1 MEADRAHLW
10 YRVDLKSLIRAAL
23 LHDYFLYDWHDWDN
37 GEHQW
42 HGFTHGHAALVNAL
56 KDFKLNDI
64 ERNSIENHMFPMT
77 PVPPRYIEGYL
88 VTLRTNAPPP
98 PRPSRSTGST
108 SARCPPRS
116 LTPRSK
122 PVDDHHT
129 RTLFPLVSVL
139 QFRRLDVRVHSLSC
153 QQHRLVNRGFLN
165 GPLCPIYGTGA
176 ILGVAILGNV
186 HNPIIIFLISM
197 VGATILEYTTSWV
210 MEQLFHARWWDYS
223 NFRFNLQGRVCLLGA
238 LIFGLGGVGVVLGS
252 QPYVERVTD
261 MIPLPML
268 HTLVTVLALITIIDL
283 AVTVAGMLEFERVLD
298 SVSQVVQDVA
308 ARAGGTWQWGSSAV
322 SDRMRELS
330 QDTVER
336 LRWAVNGVI
345 NAQQKRM
352 LKSFPKFQ
360 VPDRQD
366 IIDSLRELMGPRR

>member
-1 MEADRAHLW
+1 MIITLEH
-10 YRVDLKSLIRAAL
+10 
-23 LHDYFLYDWHDWDN
+23 YFLWFLFYSFVGWMY
-37 GEHQW
+37 ESI
-42 HGFTHGHAALVNAL
+42 LV
-56 KDFKLNDI
+56 
-64 ERNSIENHMFPMT
+64 
-77 PVPPRYIEGYL
+77 
-88 VTLRTNAPPP
+88 
-98 PRPSRSTGST
+98 
-108 SARCPPRS
+108 
-116 LTPRSK
+116 
-122 PVDDHHT
+122 
-129 RTLFPLVSVL
+129 
-139 QFRRLDVRVHSLSC
+139 SC
-153 QQHRLVNRGFLN
+153 QQHRLVHRGFLVRT
-165 GPLCPIYGTGA
+165 LCPGYGTGA
-176 ILGVAILGNV
+176 ILGVAIRGNV

-283 AVTVAGMLEFERVLD
+283 AVTVAGMLEFEQVLD

-308 ARAGGTWQWGSSAV
+308 ARAGGTWQWGSNAV

-360 VPDRQD
+360 VPDRQG

>member
-1 MEADRAHLW
+1 MITTLEH
-10 YRVDLKSLIRAAL
+10 
-23 LHDYFLYDWHDWDN
+23 YFLWFLFYSFVGWMY
-37 GEHQW
+37 ESI
-42 HGFTHGHAALVNAL
+42 LV
-56 KDFKLNDI
+56 
-64 ERNSIENHMFPMT
+64 
-77 PVPPRYIEGYL
+77 
-88 VTLRTNAPPP
+88 
-98 PRPSRSTGST
+98 
-108 SARCPPRS
+108 
-116 LTPRSK
+116 
-122 PVDDHHT
+122 
-129 RTLFPLVSVL
+129 
-139 QFRRLDVRVHSLSC
+139 SC

-186 HNPIIIFLISM
+186 RNPIIIFLISM

-268 HTLVTVLALITIIDL
+268 HTLVTVLALIAIIDL
-283 AVTVAGMLEFERVLD
+283 VVTVTGILGFEQVLD
-298 SVSQVVQDVA
+298 SVAQVVQDVA
-308 ARAGGTWQWGSSAV
+308 ARAGGTWQRGSSAV
-322 SDRMRELS
+322 SDRMREFS

>member
-1 MEADRAHLW
+1 MIITLEH
-10 YRVDLKSLIRAAL
+10 
-23 LHDYFLYDWHDWDN
+23 YFLWFLFYSFVGWMY
-37 GEHQW
+37 ESI
-42 HGFTHGHAALVNAL
+42 LV
-56 KDFKLNDI
+56 
-64 ERNSIENHMFPMT
+64 
-77 PVPPRYIEGYL
+77 
-88 VTLRTNAPPP
+88 
-98 PRPSRSTGST
+98 
-108 SARCPPRS
+108 
-116 LTPRSK
+116 
-122 PVDDHHT
+122 
-129 RTLFPLVSVL
+129 
-139 QFRRLDVRVHSLSC
+139 SC

-176 ILGVAILGNV
+176 
-186 HNPIIIFLISM
+186 
-197 VGATILEYTTSWV
+197 ILEYTTSWV

>member
-1 MEADRAHLW
+1 MIITLEH
-10 YRVDLKSLIRAAL
+10 
-23 LHDYFLYDWHDWDN
+23 YFLWFLFYSFVGWMY
-37 GEHQW
+37 ESI
-42 HGFTHGHAALVNAL
+42 LV
-56 KDFKLNDI
+56 
-64 ERNSIENHMFPMT
+64 
-77 PVPPRYIEGYL
+77 
-88 VTLRTNAPPP
+88 
-98 PRPSRSTGST
+98 
-108 SARCPPRS
+108 
-116 LTPRSK
+116 
-122 PVDDHHT
+122 
-129 RTLFPLVSVL
+129 
-139 QFRRLDVRVHSLSC
+139 SC

-186 HNPIIIFLISM
+186 RNPIIIFLISM

-210 MEQLFHARWWDYS
+210 MERLFHARWWDYS

-283 AVTVAGMLEFERVLD
+283 AVTVTGMLEFEQVLD
-298 SVSQVVQDVA
+298 SVAQVVQDVA
-308 ARAGGTWQWGSSAV
+308 ARAGGTWQRGSSAV

>member
-1 MEADRAHLW
+1 MIITLEH
-10 YRVDLKSLIRAAL
+10 
-23 LHDYFLYDWHDWDN
+23 YFLWFLFYSFVGWMY
-37 GEHQW
+37 ESI
-42 HGFTHGHAALVNAL
+42 LV
-56 KDFKLNDI
+56 
-64 ERNSIENHMFPMT
+64 
-77 PVPPRYIEGYL
+77 
-88 VTLRTNAPPP
+88 
-98 PRPSRSTGST
+98 
-108 SARCPPRS
+108 
-116 LTPRSK
+116 
-122 PVDDHHT
+122 
-129 RTLFPLVSVL
+129 
-139 QFRRLDVRVHSLSC
+139 SC

-322 SDRMRELS
+322 SDRMRESFRRIRLS
-330 QDTVER
+330 VCAGPSMASSTHSRSVCSSPSRSSRCRIVRTSSTLCANLWARAARIRRFTESRGSAGVRHCRHVLRNLTVPN
-336 LRWAVNGVI
+336 WAVLFTI
-345 NAQQKRM
+345 R
-352 LKSFPKFQ
+352 
-360 VPDRQD
+360 
-366 IIDSLRELMGPRR
+366 

>member
-1 MEADRAHLW
+1 MITTLEH
-10 YRVDLKSLIRAAL
+10 
-23 LHDYFLYDWHDWDN
+23 YFLWFLFYSFVGWMY
-37 GEHQW
+37 ESI
-42 HGFTHGHAALVNAL
+42 LV
-56 KDFKLNDI
+56 
-64 ERNSIENHMFPMT
+64 
-77 PVPPRYIEGYL
+77 
-88 VTLRTNAPPP
+88 
-98 PRPSRSTGST
+98 
-108 SARCPPRS
+108 
-116 LTPRSK
+116 
-122 PVDDHHT
+122 
-129 RTLFPLVSVL
+129 
-139 QFRRLDVRVHSLSC
+139 SC

-186 HNPIIIFLISM
+186 RNPIIIFLISM

-283 AVTVAGMLEFERVLD
+283 AVTVTGMLEFEQVLD
-298 SVSQVVQDVA
+298 SVAQVVQDVA
-308 ARAGGTWQWGSSAV
+308 ARAGGTWQRGSSAV

-336 LRWAVNGVI
+336 LRWAANGVI

>member
-1 MEADRAHLW
+1 MIITLEH
-10 YRVDLKSLIRAAL
+10 
-23 LHDYFLYDWHDWDN
+23 YFLWFLFYSFVGWMY
-37 GEHQW
+37 ESI
-42 HGFTHGHAALVNAL
+42 LV
-56 KDFKLNDI
+56 
-64 ERNSIENHMFPMT
+64 
-77 PVPPRYIEGYL
+77 
-88 VTLRTNAPPP
+88 
-98 PRPSRSTGST
+98 
-108 SARCPPRS
+108 
-116 LTPRSK
+116 
-122 PVDDHHT
+122 
-129 RTLFPLVSVL
+129 
-139 QFRRLDVRVHSLSC
+139 SC

-186 HNPIIIFLISM
+186 RNPIIIFLISM

-283 AVTVAGMLEFERVLD
+283 AVTVTGMLEFEQVLD
-298 SVSQVVQDVA
+298 SVAQVVQDVA

>member
-1 MEADRAHLW
+1 MIITLEH
-10 YRVDLKSLIRAAL
+10 
-23 LHDYFLYDWHDWDN
+23 YFLWFLFYSFVGWMY
-37 GEHQW
+37 ESI
-42 HGFTHGHAALVNAL
+42 LV
-56 KDFKLNDI
+56 
-64 ERNSIENHMFPMT
+64 
-77 PVPPRYIEGYL
+77 
-88 VTLRTNAPPP
+88 
-98 PRPSRSTGST
+98 
-108 SARCPPRS
+108 
-116 LTPRSK
+116 
-122 PVDDHHT
+122 
-129 RTLFPLVSVL
+129 
-139 QFRRLDVRVHSLSC
+139 SC

-186 HNPIIIFLISM
+186 RNPVIIFLISM

-283 AVTVAGMLEFERVLD
+283 AVTVTGMLGFEQVLD
-298 SVSQVVQDVA
+298 SVAQVVQDVA
-308 ARAGGTWQWGSSAV
+308 ARAGGTWQWGSRAV
-322 SDRMRELS
+322 SVS

-336 LRWAVNGVI
+336 LRWAINGVI

>member
-1 MEADRAHLW
+1 MITTLEH
-10 YRVDLKSLIRAAL
+10 
-23 LHDYFLYDWHDWDN
+23 YFLWFLFYSFVGWMY
-37 GEHQW
+37 ESI
-42 HGFTHGHAALVNAL
+42 LV
-56 KDFKLNDI
+56 
-64 ERNSIENHMFPMT
+64 
-77 PVPPRYIEGYL
+77 
-88 VTLRTNAPPP
+88 
-98 PRPSRSTGST
+98 
-108 SARCPPRS
+108 
-116 LTPRSK
+116 
-122 PVDDHHT
+122 
-129 RTLFPLVSVL
+129 
-139 QFRRLDVRVHSLSC
+139 SC

-186 HNPIIIFLISM
+186 RNPIIIFLISM

-298 SVSQVVQDVA
+298 FVSQVVQDVA

>member
-1 MEADRAHLW
+1 MITTLEH
-10 YRVDLKSLIRAAL
+10 
-23 LHDYFLYDWHDWDN
+23 YFLWFLFYSFVGWMY
-37 GEHQW
+37 ESI
-42 HGFTHGHAALVNAL
+42 LV
-56 KDFKLNDI
+56 
-64 ERNSIENHMFPMT
+64 
-77 PVPPRYIEGYL
+77 
-88 VTLRTNAPPP
+88 
-98 PRPSRSTGST
+98 
-108 SARCPPRS
+108 
-116 LTPRSK
+116 
-122 PVDDHHT
+122 
-129 RTLFPLVSVL
+129 
-139 QFRRLDVRVHSLSC
+139 SC

-186 HNPIIIFLISM
+186 RNPIIIFLISM

-283 AVTVAGMLEFERVLD
+283 AVTVTGMLEFEQVLD
-298 SVSQVVQDVA
+298 SVAQVVQDVA
-308 ARAGGTWQWGSSAV
+308 ARAGGTWQRGSRAV
-322 SDRMRELS
+322 SDRMREFS

-366 IIDSLRELMGPRR
+366 IIDSLRELMGSRR

>member
-1 MEADRAHLW
+1 MIITLEH
-10 YRVDLKSLIRAAL
+10 
-23 LHDYFLYDWHDWDN
+23 YFLWFLFYSFVGWMY
-37 GEHQW
+37 ESI
-42 HGFTHGHAALVNAL
+42 LV
-56 KDFKLNDI
+56 
-64 ERNSIENHMFPMT
+64 
-77 PVPPRYIEGYL
+77 
-88 VTLRTNAPPP
+88 
-98 PRPSRSTGST
+98 
-108 SARCPPRS
+108 
-116 LTPRSK
+116 
-122 PVDDHHT
+122 
-129 RTLFPLVSVL
+129 
-139 QFRRLDVRVHSLSC
+139 SC

-186 HNPIIIFLISM
+186 HNPITIFLISM

-283 AVTVAGMLEFERVLD
+283 AVTVTGMLEFEQVLD
-298 SVSQVVQDVA
+298 SVAQVVQDVA
-308 ARAGGTWQWGSSAV
+308 ARAGGTWQRGSSAV
-322 SDRMRELS
+322 SDRMREFS

>member
-1 MEADRAHLW
+1 MITTLEH
-10 YRVDLKSLIRAAL
+10 
-23 LHDYFLYDWHDWDN
+23 YFLWFLFYSFVGWMY
-37 GEHQW
+37 ESI
-42 HGFTHGHAALVNAL
+42 LV
-56 KDFKLNDI
+56 
-64 ERNSIENHMFPMT
+64 
-77 PVPPRYIEGYL
+77 
-88 VTLRTNAPPP
+88 
-98 PRPSRSTGST
+98 
-108 SARCPPRS
+108 
-116 LTPRSK
+116 
-122 PVDDHHT
+122 
-129 RTLFPLVSVL
+129 
-139 QFRRLDVRVHSLSC
+139 SC

-186 HNPIIIFLISM
+186 HNPITIFLISM
-197 VGATILEYTTSWV
+197 VGATILEYTTSWA

-283 AVTVAGMLEFERVLD
+283 AVTVTGILEFEQVLD
-298 SVSQVVQDVA
+298 SVAQVVQDVA
-308 ARAGGTWQWGSSAV
+308 ARAGGTWQRGSSAV

>member
-1 MEADRAHLW
+1 MITTLEH
-10 YRVDLKSLIRAAL
+10 
-23 LHDYFLYDWHDWDN
+23 YFLWFLFYSFVGWMY
-37 GEHQW
+37 ESI
-42 HGFTHGHAALVNAL
+42 LV
-56 KDFKLNDI
+56 
-64 ERNSIENHMFPMT
+64 
-77 PVPPRYIEGYL
+77 
-88 VTLRTNAPPP
+88 
-98 PRPSRSTGST
+98 
-108 SARCPPRS
+108 
-116 LTPRSK
+116 
-122 PVDDHHT
+122 
-129 RTLFPLVSVL
+129 
-139 QFRRLDVRVHSLSC
+139 SC

-176 ILGVAILGNV
+176 ILAVAILGNV

-283 AVTVAGMLEFERVLD
+283 AVTVTGMLEFEQVLD
-298 SVSQVVQDVA
+298 SVAQVVQDVA
-308 ARAGGTWQWGSSAV
+308 ARAGGTWQRGSSAV

-352 LKSFPKFQ
+352 LKSFPKFR

>member
-1 MEADRAHLW
+1 MIITLEH
-10 YRVDLKSLIRAAL
+10 
-23 LHDYFLYDWHDWDN
+23 YFLWFLFYSFVGWMY
-37 GEHQW
+37 ESI
-42 HGFTHGHAALVNAL
+42 LV
-56 KDFKLNDI
+56 
-64 ERNSIENHMFPMT
+64 
-77 PVPPRYIEGYL
+77 
-88 VTLRTNAPPP
+88 
-98 PRPSRSTGST
+98 
-108 SARCPPRS
+108 
-116 LTPRSK
+116 
-122 PVDDHHT
+122 
-129 RTLFPLVSVL
+129 
-139 QFRRLDVRVHSLSC
+139 SC

-186 HNPIIIFLISM
+186 RNPVIIFLISM

-283 AVTVAGMLEFERVLD
+283 AVTVTGMLEFEQVLD
-298 SVSQVVQDVA
+298 SVAQVVQDVA
-308 ARAGGTWQWGSSAV
+308 ARAGGTWQWGSRAV
-322 SDRMRELS
+322 SVS

-336 LRWAVNGVI
+336 LRWAINGVI

>member
-1 MEADRAHLW
+1 MIITLEH
-10 YRVDLKSLIRAAL
+10 
-23 LHDYFLYDWHDWDN
+23 YFLWFLFYSFVGWMY
-37 GEHQW
+37 ESI
-42 HGFTHGHAALVNAL
+42 LV
-56 KDFKLNDI
+56 
-64 ERNSIENHMFPMT
+64 
-77 PVPPRYIEGYL
+77 
-88 VTLRTNAPPP
+88 
-98 PRPSRSTGST
+98 
-108 SARCPPRS
+108 
-116 LTPRSK
+116 
-122 PVDDHHT
+122 
-129 RTLFPLVSVL
+129 
-139 QFRRLDVRVHSLSC
+139 SC

-186 HNPIIIFLISM
+186 HNPITIFLISM

-283 AVTVAGMLEFERVLD
+283 AVTVTGMLEFEQVLD
-298 SVSQVVQDVA
+298 SVAQVVQDVA
-308 ARAGGTWQWGSSAV
+308 ARAGGTWQRGSSAV

>member
-1 MEADRAHLW
+1 MITTLEH
-10 YRVDLKSLIRAAL
+10 
-23 LHDYFLYDWHDWDN
+23 YFLWFLFYSFVGWMY
-37 GEHQW
+37 ESI
-42 HGFTHGHAALVNAL
+42 LV
-56 KDFKLNDI
+56 
-64 ERNSIENHMFPMT
+64 
-77 PVPPRYIEGYL
+77 
-88 VTLRTNAPPP
+88 
-98 PRPSRSTGST
+98 
-108 SARCPPRS
+108 
-116 LTPRSK
+116 
-122 PVDDHHT
+122 
-129 RTLFPLVSVL
+129 
-139 QFRRLDVRVHSLSC
+139 SC

-186 HNPIIIFLISM
+186 HNPITIFLISM

-283 AVTVAGMLEFERVLD
+283 AVTVTGMLEFEQVLD
-298 SVSQVVQDVA
+298 SVAQVVQDVA
-308 ARAGGTWQWGSSAV
+308 ARAGGTWQRGSSAV
-322 SDRMRELS
+322 SDRMREFS

-366 IIDSLRELMGPRR
+366 IIDSLRELMGPRC

>member
-1 MEADRAHLW
+1 MITTLEH
-10 YRVDLKSLIRAAL
+10 
-23 LHDYFLYDWHDWDN
+23 YFLWFLFYSFVGWMY
-37 GEHQW
+37 ESI
-42 HGFTHGHAALVNAL
+42 LV
-56 KDFKLNDI
+56 
-64 ERNSIENHMFPMT
+64 
-77 PVPPRYIEGYL
+77 
-88 VTLRTNAPPP
+88 
-98 PRPSRSTGST
+98 
-108 SARCPPRS
+108 
-116 LTPRSK
+116 
-122 PVDDHHT
+122 
-129 RTLFPLVSVL
+129 
-139 QFRRLDVRVHSLSC
+139 SC

-186 HNPIIIFLISM
+186 RNPIIIFLISM

-283 AVTVAGMLEFERVLD
+283 AVTVTGMLEFEQVLD
-298 SVSQVVQDVA
+298 SVAQVVQDVA
-308 ARAGGTWQWGSSAV
+308 ARAGGTWQRGSSAV

-336 LRWAVNGVI
+336 LRWAINGVI

>member
-1 MEADRAHLW
+1 MIITLEH
-10 YRVDLKSLIRAAL
+10 
-23 LHDYFLYDWHDWDN
+23 YFLWFLFYSFVGWMY
-37 GEHQW
+37 ESI
-42 HGFTHGHAALVNAL
+42 LV
-56 KDFKLNDI
+56 
-64 ERNSIENHMFPMT
+64 
-77 PVPPRYIEGYL
+77 
-88 VTLRTNAPPP
+88 
-98 PRPSRSTGST
+98 
-108 SARCPPRS
+108 
-116 LTPRSK
+116 
-122 PVDDHHT
+122 
-129 RTLFPLVSVL
+129 
-139 QFRRLDVRVHSLSC
+139 SC

-252 QPYVERVTD
+252 QPYVERV
-261 MIPLPML
+261 
-268 HTLVTVLALITIIDL
+268 
-283 AVTVAGMLEFERVLD
+283 LD

>member
-1 MEADRAHLW
+1 MITTLEH
-10 YRVDLKSLIRAAL
+10 
-23 LHDYFLYDWHDWDN
+23 YFLWFLFYSFVGWMY
-37 GEHQW
+37 ESI
-42 HGFTHGHAALVNAL
+42 LV
-56 KDFKLNDI
+56 
-64 ERNSIENHMFPMT
+64 
-77 PVPPRYIEGYL
+77 
-88 VTLRTNAPPP
+88 
-98 PRPSRSTGST
+98 
-108 SARCPPRS
+108 
-116 LTPRSK
+116 
-122 PVDDHHT
+122 
-129 RTLFPLVSVL
+129 
-139 QFRRLDVRVHSLSC
+139 SC

-186 HNPIIIFLISM
+186 RNPIIIFLISM

-283 AVTVAGMLEFERVLD
+283 AVTVTGMLEFEQVLD
-298 SVSQVVQDVA
+298 SVAQVVQDVA
-308 ARAGGTWQWGSSAV
+308 ARAGGTWQRGSSAV
-322 SDRMRELS
+322 SDRMREFS

-366 IIDSLRELMGPRR
+366 IIDSLHELMGPRR

>member
-1 MEADRAHLW
+1 MIITLEH
-10 YRVDLKSLIRAAL
+10 
-23 LHDYFLYDWHDWDN
+23 YFLWFLFYSFVGWMY
-37 GEHQW
+37 ESI
-42 HGFTHGHAALVNAL
+42 LV
-56 KDFKLNDI
+56 
-64 ERNSIENHMFPMT
+64 
-77 PVPPRYIEGYL
+77 
-88 VTLRTNAPPP
+88 
-98 PRPSRSTGST
+98 
-108 SARCPPRS
+108 
-116 LTPRSK
+116 
-122 PVDDHHT
+122 
-129 RTLFPLVSVL
+129 
-139 QFRRLDVRVHSLSC
+139 SC

-186 HNPIIIFLISM
+186 HNPIIIFLISDGGRHDTRIHNL
-197 VGATILEYTTSWV
+197 VGHGAAV
-210 MEQLFHARWWDYS
+210 PRRWWDYS

>member
-1 MEADRAHLW
+1 MIITLEH
-10 YRVDLKSLIRAAL
+10 
-23 LHDYFLYDWHDWDN
+23 YFLWFLFYSFVGWMY
-37 GEHQW
+37 ESI
-42 HGFTHGHAALVNAL
+42 LV
-56 KDFKLNDI
+56 
-64 ERNSIENHMFPMT
+64 
-77 PVPPRYIEGYL
+77 
-88 VTLRTNAPPP
+88 
-98 PRPSRSTGST
+98 
-108 SARCPPRS
+108 
-116 LTPRSK
+116 
-122 PVDDHHT
+122 
-129 RTLFPLVSVL
+129 
-139 QFRRLDVRVHSLSC
+139 SC

-283 AVTVAGMLEFERVLD
+283 AVTVAGMLEFEQVLD

-345 NAQQKRM
+345 NAQQKRSSRCRIVRTSST
-352 LKSFPKFQ
+352 LCANLWARAARIRRFTESRGSAGVRHCRHVLRNLT
-360 VPDRQD
+360 VPNWAVLFTIR
-366 IIDSLRELMGPRR
+366 

>member
-1 MEADRAHLW
+1 MIITLEH
-10 YRVDLKSLIRAAL
+10 
-23 LHDYFLYDWHDWDN
+23 YFLWFLFYSFVGWMY
-37 GEHQW
+37 ESI
-42 HGFTHGHAALVNAL
+42 LV
-56 KDFKLNDI
+56 
-64 ERNSIENHMFPMT
+64 
-77 PVPPRYIEGYL
+77 
-88 VTLRTNAPPP
+88 
-98 PRPSRSTGST
+98 
-108 SARCPPRS
+108 
-116 LTPRSK
+116 
-122 PVDDHHT
+122 
-129 RTLFPLVSVL
+129 
-139 QFRRLDVRVHSLSC
+139 SC

-186 HNPIIIFLISM
+186 RNPVIIFLISM

-283 AVTVAGMLEFERVLD
+283 AVTVAGMLEFEQVLD
-298 SVSQVVQDVA
+298 SVAQVVQDVA
-308 ARAGGTWQWGSSAV
+308 ARAGGTWQRGSSAV

>member
-1 MEADRAHLW
+1 MITILEH
-10 YRVDLKSLIRAAL
+10 
-23 LHDYFLYDWHDWDN
+23 YFLWFLFYSFVGWMY
-37 GEHQW
+37 ESI
-42 HGFTHGHAALVNAL
+42 LV
-56 KDFKLNDI
+56 
-64 ERNSIENHMFPMT
+64 
-77 PVPPRYIEGYL
+77 
-88 VTLRTNAPPP
+88 
-98 PRPSRSTGST
+98 
-108 SARCPPRS
+108 
-116 LTPRSK
+116 
-122 PVDDHHT
+122 
-129 RTLFPLVSVL
+129 
-139 QFRRLDVRVHSLSC
+139 SC

-186 HNPIIIFLISM
+186 RNPIIIFLISM

-261 MIPLPML
+261 MMPLPML

-283 AVTVAGMLEFERVLD
+283 AVTVTGMLEFEQVLD
-298 SVSQVVQDVA
+298 SVAQVVQDVA
-308 ARAGGTWQWGSSAV
+308 ARAGGTWQRGSSAV
-322 SDRMRELS
+322 SDRMREFS

>member
-1 MEADRAHLW
+1 MIITLEH
-10 YRVDLKSLIRAAL
+10 
-23 LHDYFLYDWHDWDN
+23 YFLWFLFYSFVGWMY
-37 GEHQW
+37 ESI
-42 HGFTHGHAALVNAL
+42 LV
-56 KDFKLNDI
+56 
-64 ERNSIENHMFPMT
+64 
-77 PVPPRYIEGYL
+77 
-88 VTLRTNAPPP
+88 
-98 PRPSRSTGST
+98 
-108 SARCPPRS
+108 
-116 LTPRSK
+116 
-122 PVDDHHT
+122 
-129 RTLFPLVSVL
+129 
-139 QFRRLDVRVHSLSC
+139 SC

-165 GPLCPIYGTGA
+165 GPLC
-176 ILGVAILGNV
+176 
-186 HNPIIIFLISM
+186 PIIIFLISM

>member
-1 MEADRAHLW
+1 MITTLEH
-10 YRVDLKSLIRAAL
+10 
-23 LHDYFLYDWHDWDN
+23 YFLWFLFYSFVGWMY
-37 GEHQW
+37 ESI
-42 HGFTHGHAALVNAL
+42 LV
-56 KDFKLNDI
+56 
-64 ERNSIENHMFPMT
+64 
-77 PVPPRYIEGYL
+77 
-88 VTLRTNAPPP
+88 
-98 PRPSRSTGST
+98 
-108 SARCPPRS
+108 
-116 LTPRSK
+116 
-122 PVDDHHT
+122 
-129 RTLFPLVSVL
+129 
-139 QFRRLDVRVHSLSC
+139 SC

-176 ILGVAILGNV
+176 ILAVAILGNV

-283 AVTVAGMLEFERVLD
+283 AVTVTGMLEFEQVLD
-298 SVSQVVQDVA
+298 SVAQVVQDVA
-308 ARAGGTWQWGSSAV
+308 ARAGGTWQRGSSAV

>member
-1 MEADRAHLW
+1 MITTLEH
-10 YRVDLKSLIRAAL
+10 
-23 LHDYFLYDWHDWDN
+23 YFLWFLFYSFVGWTY
-37 GEHQW
+37 ESI
-42 HGFTHGHAALVNAL
+42 LV
-56 KDFKLNDI
+56 
-64 ERNSIENHMFPMT
+64 
-77 PVPPRYIEGYL
+77 
-88 VTLRTNAPPP
+88 
-98 PRPSRSTGST
+98 
-108 SARCPPRS
+108 
-116 LTPRSK
+116 
-122 PVDDHHT
+122 
-129 RTLFPLVSVL
+129 
-139 QFRRLDVRVHSLSC
+139 SC

-186 HNPIIIFLISM
+186 HNPITIFLISM

-283 AVTVAGMLEFERVLD
+283 AVTVTGILEFEQVLD
-298 SVSQVVQDVA
+298 SVAQVVQDVA
-308 ARAGGTWQWGSSAV
+308 ARAGGTWQRGSSAV

-330 QDTVER
+330 QDAVER

>member
-1 MEADRAHLW
+1 MITTLEH
-10 YRVDLKSLIRAAL
+10 
-23 LHDYFLYDWHDWDN
+23 YFLWFLFYSFVGWMY
-37 GEHQW
+37 ESI
-42 HGFTHGHAALVNAL
+42 LV
-56 KDFKLNDI
+56 
-64 ERNSIENHMFPMT
+64 
-77 PVPPRYIEGYL
+77 
-88 VTLRTNAPPP
+88 
-98 PRPSRSTGST
+98 
-108 SARCPPRS
+108 
-116 LTPRSK
+116 
-122 PVDDHHT
+122 
-129 RTLFPLVSVL
+129 
-139 QFRRLDVRVHSLSC
+139 SC

-186 HNPIIIFLISM
+186 HNPITIFLISM

-283 AVTVAGMLEFERVLD
+283 AVTVTGMLEFEQVLD
-298 SVSQVVQDVA
+298 SVAQVVQDVA
-308 ARAGGTWQWGSSAV
+308 ARAGGTWQRGSSAV

-360 VPDRQD
+360 VPNRQD

>member
-1 MEADRAHLW
+1 MITTLEH
-10 YRVDLKSLIRAAL
+10 
-23 LHDYFLYDWHDWDN
+23 YFLWFLFYSFVGWMY
-37 GEHQW
+37 ESI
-42 HGFTHGHAALVNAL
+42 LV
-56 KDFKLNDI
+56 
-64 ERNSIENHMFPMT
+64 
-77 PVPPRYIEGYL
+77 
-88 VTLRTNAPPP
+88 
-98 PRPSRSTGST
+98 
-108 SARCPPRS
+108 
-116 LTPRSK
+116 
-122 PVDDHHT
+122 
-129 RTLFPLVSVL
+129 
-139 QFRRLDVRVHSLSC
+139 SC

-186 HNPIIIFLISM
+186 RNPIIIFLISM
-197 VGATILEYTTSWV
+197 VGATILEYTTSWG

-283 AVTVAGMLEFERVLD
+283 VVTVTGMLEFEQVLD
-298 SVSQVVQDVA
+298 SVAQVVQDVA
-308 ARAGGTWQWGSSAV
+308 ARAGGTWQRGSSAV

-330 QDTVER
+330 QDTIER
-336 LRWAVNGVI
+336 LRWAANGVI

>member
-1 MEADRAHLW
+1 MITTLEH
-10 YRVDLKSLIRAAL
+10 
-23 LHDYFLYDWHDWDN
+23 YFLWFLFYSFVGWMY
-37 GEHQW
+37 ESI
-42 HGFTHGHAALVNAL
+42 LV
-56 KDFKLNDI
+56 
-64 ERNSIENHMFPMT
+64 
-77 PVPPRYIEGYL
+77 
-88 VTLRTNAPPP
+88 
-98 PRPSRSTGST
+98 
-108 SARCPPRS
+108 
-116 LTPRSK
+116 
-122 PVDDHHT
+122 
-129 RTLFPLVSVL
+129 
-139 QFRRLDVRVHSLSC
+139 SC

-186 HNPIIIFLISM
+186 RNPIIIFLISM
-197 VGATILEYTTSWV
+197 MGATILEYTTSWG

-283 AVTVAGMLEFERVLD
+283 VVTVTGMLEFEQVLD
-298 SVSQVVQDVA
+298 SVAQVVQDVA
-308 ARAGGTWQWGSSAV
+308 ARAGGTWQRGSSAV

-330 QDTVER
+330 QDTIER
-336 LRWAVNGVI
+336 LRWAANGVI

>member
-1 MEADRAHLW
+1 MIITLEH
-10 YRVDLKSLIRAAL
+10 
-23 LHDYFLYDWHDWDN
+23 YFLWFLFYSFVGWMY
-37 GEHQW
+37 ESI
-42 HGFTHGHAALVNAL
+42 LV
-56 KDFKLNDI
+56 
-64 ERNSIENHMFPMT
+64 
-77 PVPPRYIEGYL
+77 
-88 VTLRTNAPPP
+88 
-98 PRPSRSTGST
+98 
-108 SARCPPRS
+108 
-116 LTPRSK
+116 
-122 PVDDHHT
+122 
-129 RTLFPLVSVL
+129 
-139 QFRRLDVRVHSLSC
+139 SC

-330 QDTVER
+330 QIRLSVCAGPSMASSTHSRSVCSSPSRSSRCRIVRTSSTLCANLWARAARIRRFTESRGSAGVRHCRHVLRNLTVPN
-336 LRWAVNGVI
+336 WAVLFTI
-345 NAQQKRM
+345 R
-352 LKSFPKFQ
+352 
-360 VPDRQD
+360 
-366 IIDSLRELMGPRR
+366 

>member
-1 MEADRAHLW
+1 MITTLEH
-10 YRVDLKSLIRAAL
+10 
-23 LHDYFLYDWHDWDN
+23 YFLWFLFYSFVGWMY
-37 GEHQW
+37 ESI
-42 HGFTHGHAALVNAL
+42 LV
-56 KDFKLNDI
+56 
-64 ERNSIENHMFPMT
+64 
-77 PVPPRYIEGYL
+77 
-88 VTLRTNAPPP
+88 
-98 PRPSRSTGST
+98 
-108 SARCPPRS
+108 
-116 LTPRSK
+116 
-122 PVDDHHT
+122 
-129 RTLFPLVSVL
+129 
-139 QFRRLDVRVHSLSC
+139 SC

-186 HNPIIIFLISM
+186 RNPIIIFLISM

-283 AVTVAGMLEFERVLD
+283 AVTVTGMLEFEQVLD
-298 SVSQVVQDVA
+298 SVAQVVQDVA
-308 ARAGGTWQWGSSAV
+308 ARAGGTWQRGSSAV

>member
-1 MEADRAHLW
+1 MIITLEH
-10 YRVDLKSLIRAAL
+10 
-23 LHDYFLYDWHDWDN
+23 YFLWFLFYSFVGWMY
-37 GEHQW
+37 ESI
-42 HGFTHGHAALVNAL
+42 LV
-56 KDFKLNDI
+56 
-64 ERNSIENHMFPMT
+64 
-77 PVPPRYIEGYL
+77 
-88 VTLRTNAPPP
+88 
-98 PRPSRSTGST
+98 
-108 SARCPPRS
+108 
-116 LTPRSK
+116 
-122 PVDDHHT
+122 
-129 RTLFPLVSVL
+129 
-139 QFRRLDVRVHSLSC
+139 SC

-283 AVTVAGMLEFERVLD
+283 AVTVAGMLGFEQVLD

-308 ARAGGTWQWGSSAV
+308 ARAGGTWQWAPVRYPTGCVSFRRIRLSVCAGPSMASSTHSRSVCSSPSRSSRCRIVRTSSTLCANLWARAARIRHFTESRGSAGVRHCRHVLRNLTVPNWAV
-322 SDRMRELS
+322 SFTIR
-330 QDTVER
+330 
-336 LRWAVNGVI
+336 
-345 NAQQKRM
+345 
-352 LKSFPKFQ
+352 
-360 VPDRQD
+360 
-366 IIDSLRELMGPRR
+366 

>member
-1 MEADRAHLW
+1 MIITLEH
-10 YRVDLKSLIRAAL
+10 
-23 LHDYFLYDWHDWDN
+23 YFLWFLFYSFVGWMY
-37 GEHQW
+37 ESI
-42 HGFTHGHAALVNAL
+42 LV
-56 KDFKLNDI
+56 
-64 ERNSIENHMFPMT
+64 
-77 PVPPRYIEGYL
+77 
-88 VTLRTNAPPP
+88 
-98 PRPSRSTGST
+98 
-108 SARCPPRS
+108 
-116 LTPRSK
+116 
-122 PVDDHHT
+122 
-129 RTLFPLVSVL
+129 
-139 QFRRLDVRVHSLSC
+139 SC

-165 GPLCPIYGTGA
+165 GPLCPIYGTG
-176 ILGVAILGNV
+176 AILGNV

>member
-1 MEADRAHLW
+1 MITTLEH
-10 YRVDLKSLIRAAL
+10 
-23 LHDYFLYDWHDWDN
+23 YFLWFLFYSFVGWMY
-37 GEHQW
+37 ESI
-42 HGFTHGHAALVNAL
+42 LV
-56 KDFKLNDI
+56 
-64 ERNSIENHMFPMT
+64 
-77 PVPPRYIEGYL
+77 
-88 VTLRTNAPPP
+88 
-98 PRPSRSTGST
+98 
-108 SARCPPRS
+108 
-116 LTPRSK
+116 
-122 PVDDHHT
+122 
-129 RTLFPLVSVL
+129 
-139 QFRRLDVRVHSLSC
+139 SC

-186 HNPIIIFLISM
+186 RNPIIIFLISM

-210 MEQLFHARWWDYS
+210 MERLFHARWWDYS

-283 AVTVAGMLEFERVLD
+283 AVTVAGMLGFEQVLD
-298 SVSQVVQDVA
+298 SVAQVVQDVA

>member
-1 MEADRAHLW
+1 MIITLEH
-10 YRVDLKSLIRAAL
+10 
-23 LHDYFLYDWHDWDN
+23 YFLWFLFYSFVGWMY
-37 GEHQW
+37 ESI
-42 HGFTHGHAALVNAL
+42 LV
-56 KDFKLNDI
+56 
-64 ERNSIENHMFPMT
+64 
-77 PVPPRYIEGYL
+77 
-88 VTLRTNAPPP
+88 
-98 PRPSRSTGST
+98 
-108 SARCPPRS
+108 
-116 LTPRSK
+116 
-122 PVDDHHT
+122 
-129 RTLFPLVSVL
+129 
-139 QFRRLDVRVHSLSC
+139 SC

-330 QDTVER
+330 QDTLSVCAGPSMASSTHSRSVCSSPSRSSRCRIVRTSSTLCANLWARAARIRRFTESR
-336 LRWAVNGVI
+336 GSAGVRHCRHVLRNLTVPDWAVLFTI
-345 NAQQKRM
+345 R
-352 LKSFPKFQ
+352 
-360 VPDRQD
+360 
-366 IIDSLRELMGPRR
+366 